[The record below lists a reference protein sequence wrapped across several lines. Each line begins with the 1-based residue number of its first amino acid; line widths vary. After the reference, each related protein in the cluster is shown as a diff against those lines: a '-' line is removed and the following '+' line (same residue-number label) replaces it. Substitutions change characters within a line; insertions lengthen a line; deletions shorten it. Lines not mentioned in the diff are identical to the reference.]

1 MEISTVGPS
10 QAERLVRETTAEGS
24 VCNSENPR
32 SMPPPRPTI
41 PVCFVWQQLSRCKNP
56 TLFLIT
62 QSADSIKLSLRRLHC
77 FLSAHNN
84 WQTPRALTA
93 SMEWSLEF
101 WSCQIFKRRYAYMY
115 VFTLH
120 LFIAKDVLS
129 LSLMFL
135 LTWVWSLTSK
145 ISLCCYL
152 LVPPAYSS
160 CVCACMR
167 LCQWPE
173 VKLFHRWQPYPL

>member
-1 MEISTVGPS
+1 MKLHRATGRKTYCRDTLPCPKLHQRLAHKRSIPS
-10 QAERLVRETTAEGS
+10 AQRHWHLTPNFKPACCFFDKWKFPLWALPRPRGWWEKRLLRGQCVTQRTHAP
-24 VCNSENPR
+24 C
-32 SMPPPRPTI
+32 PPPRPTI

-129 LSLMFL
+129 LS
-135 LTWVWSLTSK
+135 
-145 ISLCCYL
+145 
-152 LVPPAYSS
+152 
-160 CVCACMR
+160 
-167 LCQWPE
+167 
-173 VKLFHRWQPYPL
+173 